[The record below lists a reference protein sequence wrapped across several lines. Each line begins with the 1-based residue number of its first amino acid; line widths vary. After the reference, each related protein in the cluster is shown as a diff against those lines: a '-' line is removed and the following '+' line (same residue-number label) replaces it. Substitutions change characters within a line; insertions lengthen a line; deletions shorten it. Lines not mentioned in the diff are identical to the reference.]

1 MSWRPASPA
10 RPRPDDRSPAHT
22 SRTISADSLRVM
34 READASMSPDERGY
48 YAGPVPAAASPGSA
62 PVTAPGT

>member
-34 READASMSPDERGY
+34 READASMSPDER
-48 YAGPVPAAASPGSA
+48 ATTPARCPQPLA
-62 PVTAPGT
+62 PVVRP